1 MVRIFGFVAAAVLSL
16 QFSALPAAAEVISLA
31 GHTVTLEP
39 IPGFC
44 ALDKS
49 RTLEKQ
55 AFNIYEE
62 ILAPESQLLAFWID
76 CGALEAMRSNTGD
89 GLGPYIL
96 VTASW
101 KNDRVF
107 ETGAAR
113 RLVVER
119 ARNEIAGA
127 YGRDEFP
134 LNPDLQSRD
143 KIDGTVK
150 SFAAGVK
157 SGSQSGTQ
165 KFMGFMGRDENGLYY
180 ATVQMKAQ
188 ADAYVLASV
197 TGMTKIRR
205 FVISAIAYERYAD
218 PQTFLTLK
226 DRATTAVTTLIA
238 NNPFNDSYG
247 N

>member
-1 MVRIFGFVAAAVLSL
+1 MVRKSGFVAAAVLSL
-16 QFSALPAAAEVISLA
+16 QFCVPPATAEEISLA
-31 GHTVTLEP
+31 GHAVTLEP

-62 ILAPESQLLAFWID
+62 LLAPDSQLLAFWMD
-76 CGALEAMRSNTGD
+76 CGALEAIRNNTGD

-134 LNPDLQSRD
+134 LNPDAQARE
-143 KIDGTVK
+143 KIDSTVK
-150 SFAAGVK
+150 AFAAGVK
-157 SGSQSGTQ
+157 NGSQSGTQ
-165 KFMGFMGRDENGLYY
+165 KFMGFMGRDEEGLYY
-180 ATVQMKAQ
+180 AAAQMKAQ
-188 ADAYVLASV
+188 ADANVVAEV
-197 TGMTKIRR
+197 TGMTKVRR
-205 FVISAIAYERYAD
+205 FVFSAIAYERYAD

-226 DRATTAVTTLIA
+226 DRATTAVNTLIA
-238 NNPFNDSYG
+238 RNPFNDSYG